1 MQLGLVTYATQV
13 QKLFNVVETS
23 NEKKKSHKKVMKW
36 KKVVVSEKS

>member
-23 NEKKKSHKKVMKW
+23 NEKKSHKEVMKW
-36 KKVVVSEKS
+36 KKVVVGEKS